1 MLRGRNGKAGEVRE
15 ACLVDLTPD
24 FLRRQEWQ
32 SSTDNGHYWR
42 RSDHPSSSM
51 PVAATQLPATRTAIR
66 AHAARS
72 DMTWLAA
79 MAITTK
85 TTVAVPTSA
94 LPTTRLPERSAVD
107 SAEHDTGRCRSVA
120 VKAAG
125 RVRRQLPTRRIE

>member
-1 MLRGRNGKAGEVRE
+1 MAELLDRKLQMLRGRNGKAGEVRK
-15 ACLVDLTPD
+15 ACLVAMTPD
-24 FLRRQEWQ
+24 FLQRQEWQ
-32 SSTDNGHYWR
+32 SKTDNGHYWW

-51 PVAATQLPATRTAIR
+51 PVAAIQLSATRTAIR

-94 LPTTRLPERSAVD
+94 LPTSPDCESAARLTAPSTHR
-107 SAEHDTGRCRSVA
+107 T
-120 VKAAG
+120 
-125 RVRRQLPTRRIE
+125 LP

>member
-15 ACLVDLTPD
+15 ACLVDMTPD
-24 FLRRQEWQ
+24 FLQRQEWQ
-32 SSTDNGHYWR
+32 NSTDNGHYWR

-51 PVAATQLPATRTAIR
+51 TVAAIQLPATRTAIH

-85 TTVAVPTSA
+85 TTV
-94 LPTTRLPERSAVD
+94 ER
-107 SAEHDTGRCRSVA
+107 
-120 VKAAG
+120 
-125 RVRRQLPTRRIE
+125 RVVETLAWPSPFLDLGDIGLVRERVGGGGGAQGVHI